1 LATSTAKTAKAEG
14 KSEQVNSH
22 SNIFCFAMLSS
33 IAIYLLWTS
42 PPFNLFTESHF
53 NNIFEGIFK
62 LIFLAGIINCGF
74 LCFSASKEKRVQGW
88 LQLLAFCFMAF
99 AKGFIIRYIQG
110 HY

>member
-1 LATSTAKTAKAEG
+1 
-14 KSEQVNSH
+14 
-22 SNIFCFAMLSS
+22 MLSS